1 MVFDL
6 IHEAAHQVNPK
17 PADGPPVQ
25 RYGGVHRRHFQRIER
40 RPVIFDLNNEMRSQG
55 ESNLDLVFPVVRE
68 TILHQVGEVFLQG
81 EIGRL
86 DNGSRK
92 LVVAAKLL
100 QSLDDLL
107 FFERLIFEDDLQSR
121 TG

>member
-6 IHEAAHQVNPK
+6 IHEAAHQMNPK
-17 PADGPPVQ
+17 PAEGSPVQ
-25 RYGGVHRRHFQRIER
+25 GHGGVRRRHFQRIKR
-40 RPVIFDLNNEMRSQG
+40 RPVIFDLDNEMRSQG
-55 ESNLDLVFPVVRE
+55 KSNRDLVLPLVRE
-68 TILHQVGEVFLQG
+68 AIVHQVREVLLQG

-86 DNGSRK
+86 DNGRRK

>member
-17 PADGPPVQ
+17 PADGSPVQ
-25 RYGGVHRRHFQRIER
+25 RHGGVHRRHFQRIEG
-40 RPVIFDLNNEMRSQG
+40 RPVIFNLDNEMRSQG
-55 ESNLDLVFPVVRE
+55 ESNLDLVFPVVRQA
-68 TILHQVGEVFLQG
+68 IVHQVREVLLQG
-81 EIGRL
+81 QIGRL

-92 LVVAAKLL
+92 PVVAAKLL
-100 QSLDDLL
+100 QTLDHLL
-107 FFERLIFEDDLQSR
+107 FFARLILEDDLQSW